1 MSMRTS
7 FVILSLTV
15 MTLLSGCQCCGW
27 TENYAD
33 AIDDIADHQ
42 DFKRGLDDCYCEK
55 LDVSRWCMNRRCPP
69 SNCQQCR

>member
-7 FVILSLTV
+7 FAILSLTV
-15 MTLLSGCQCCGW
+15 MTLLSGCHCCRW

-33 AIDDIADHQ
+33 AIDDIADRN
-42 DFKRGLDDCYCEK
+42 DFNRGFDDCYCEK
-55 LDVSRWCMNRRCPP
+55 LDVTRWCMNRRCPP

>member
-7 FVILSLTV
+7 CVILSLTV
-15 MTLLSGCQCCGW
+15 MTLLSGCHCCGW

-69 SNCQQCR
+69 SSCQQCR